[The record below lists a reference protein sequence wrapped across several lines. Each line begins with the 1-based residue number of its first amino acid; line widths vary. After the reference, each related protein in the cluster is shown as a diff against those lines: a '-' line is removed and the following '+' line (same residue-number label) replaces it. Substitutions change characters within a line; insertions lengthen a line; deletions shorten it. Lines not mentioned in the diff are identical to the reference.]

1 MDWGALYH
9 FVFET
14 YQGVGI
20 SILICLAVCVLAAFI
35 TEKRTRNKYQDR
47 PKGEDD
53 FDLFDDDDDMYD
65 EEGRLIEL
73 SLVYKNGDL
82 RIGIRNRYAEEPRK
96 DSKGTFLS
104 SKNNSEYHGIGLYSI
119 RETVKKYHGFM
130 DIHTENKIFSLV
142 IVIRE
147 EKSC

>member
-35 TEKRTRNKYQDR
+35 TEKCTRNKYQDR

-65 EEGRLIEL
+65 GEGRLIE
-73 SLVYKNGDL
+73 
-82 RIGIRNRYAEEPRK
+82 K
-96 DSKGTFLS
+96 D
-104 SKNNSEYHGIGLYSI
+104 E
-119 RETVKKYHGFM
+119 KKK
-130 DIHTENKIFSLV
+130 DE
-142 IVIRE
+142 
-147 EKSC
+147 

>member
-53 FDLFDDDDDMYD
+53 FDLFDDDDDTYD
-65 EEGRLIEL
+65 EEGRLIE
-73 SLVYKNGDL
+73 
-82 RIGIRNRYAEEPRK
+82 K
-96 DSKGTFLS
+96 D
-104 SKNNSEYHGIGLYSI
+104 E
-119 RETVKKYHGFM
+119 KKK
-130 DIHTENKIFSLV
+130 DE
-142 IVIRE
+142 
-147 EKSC
+147 